1 MAVLDRPEDSSSKN
15 SGFSMNYKKCPR
27 CGATWING
35 EHRWSNGNVGSE
47 RTLSNLVC
55 KSANDDRCI
64 NPQKKT
70 DSYWLGYDTWEK
82 RKEFYEKITG
92 EMNERFS

>member
-1 MAVLDRPEDSSSKN
+1 MTTLSDSAPER
-15 SGFSMNYKKCPR
+15 FSEVSMEYRECPK

-35 EHRWSNGNVGSE
+35 EHRWRTGCVGSE

-55 KSANDDRCI
+55 RRANDDSCI

-82 RKEFYEKITG
+82 REEFSKKIKDIIDNNLSG
-92 EMNERFS
+92 